1 MSDQKLKNCT
11 AIDSVEFVEDGILI
25 DISEP
30 TTTPNLYRSNRV
42 YIKDDIMLKILSRY
56 IDNGHENNT
65 TNGIED
71 ASY

>member
-1 MSDQKLKNCT
+1 MSDKSKYYTTINR
-11 AIDSVEFVEDGILI
+11 VEFVEDGILLNVSTPT
-25 DISEP
+25 IS
-30 TTTPNLYRSNRV
+30 PNVSNNKIV

-56 IDNGHENNT
+56 IDNGPEEN

>member
-1 MSDQKLKNCT
+1 MSNQNKNCT
-11 AIDSVEFVEDGILI
+11 TIDSVEFVEDGILLDVSI
-25 DISEP
+25 LTIS
-30 TTTPNLYRSNRV
+30 PNIYKSTKV

-56 IDNGHENNT
+56 IDNGPEEN

>member
-56 IDNGHENNT
+56 IDNGPEENS
-65 TNGIED
+65 NGIED
-71 ASY
+71 AIY

>member
-1 MSDQKLKNCT
+1 MSNQSKNYT
-11 AIDSVEFVEDGILI
+11 TIDRVEFVEDGILLDVNI
-25 DISEP
+25 PTIS
-30 TTTPNLYRSNRV
+30 PNISNNKTV

-56 IDNGHENNT
+56 IDNGHEEN